1 LAFWD
6 LAEAFLKC
14 SMYTNKRL
22 EIVKPYLRKFIFYLN
37 FKSIPLIPPMP
48 LMPPIPSI
56 IGLLFDSPSDYPDV
70 WGPADRFAEFEPEST
85 IQIMEEAITLMGH
98 TPVRIGAPSAMLGS
112 KPKVDLI
119 WNIAEGYGTRNREA
133 WGPTLAE
140 MWGIPILG
148 SDALTLSMSLD
159 KHFTKVV
166 ARSLGI
172 PTSDWIVIDSTSR
185 NSNIPNSWY
194 PVFAKP
200 RYEGTAKGIGPW
212 SICKDADELDVVTH
226 RLMVDYNQ
234 SVLIEPLLLGAEF
247 TVALIG
253 TPLRALPVLERALHG
268 PSGIGI
274 HAISAHDQTANA
286 HAFTHDTLDPALE
299 ATLQAW
305 SLELCREMDVRH
317 FARLDFKCD
326 QHGNPLFL
334 EINPLP
340 TFAGDNTFGILAE
353 IEGMSTPA
361 FLAKYLSDCIYECLG
376 TL

>member
-1 LAFWD
+1 L
-6 LAEAFLKC
+6 
-14 SMYTNKRL
+14 SSSY
-22 EIVKPYLRKFIFYLN
+22 
-37 FKSIPLIPPMP
+37 
-48 LMPPIPSI
+48 

-70 WGPADRFAEFEPEST
+70 SGPADRFAEFEPEST
-85 IQIMEEAITLMGH
+85 IQIMEDAVALMGH

-133 WGPTLAE
+133 WGPVLAE

-159 KHFTKVV
+159 KHLTKVV

-172 PTSDWIVIDSTSR
+172 PTSDWIVLDRTSHG
-185 NSNIPNSWY
+185 SNIPDSWY

-212 SICKDADELDVVTH
+212 STCANNQEIHNVTET
-226 RLMVDYNQ
+226 LLAEYNQ
-234 SVLIEPLLLGAEF
+234 SVLVEPLLPGAEF

-286 HAFTHDTLDPALE
+286 YAFTHDTLEPALE

-305 SLELCREMDVRH
+305 SLELCREMGVRH

-326 QHGNPLFL
+326 QHGNPMFL

-353 IEGMSTPA
+353 IEGMSTPD
-361 FLAKYLSDCIYECLG
+361 FLAKHLSGCVDECLL